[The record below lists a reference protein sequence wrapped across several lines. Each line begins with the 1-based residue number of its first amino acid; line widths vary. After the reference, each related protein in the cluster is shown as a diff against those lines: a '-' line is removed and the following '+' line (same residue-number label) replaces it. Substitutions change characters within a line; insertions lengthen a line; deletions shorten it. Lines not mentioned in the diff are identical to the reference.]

1 MKIWRILV
9 MSLAGL
15 ANATGAPLDFTA
27 QIDSSEAQFHGKE
40 TVVLLYDVEN
50 RKTVSATPAAGVV
63 KFHITSLIKP
73 IIIDEA
79 IRRKAVAWDSI
90 IDCNGGQLPVDGR
103 ILRDVVPLGKLPV
116 TEVLTTR
123 SNIGTFKIL
132 GKIGESAV
140 RERLKAADVT
150 GGGNSYDDAVGWGIF
165 VSADQA
171 VRLYALLQKETR
183 EKLPQPYLSTGLL
196 DSDRDHRR
204 YFPCALGFV
213 EYDGRPH
220 LLLVGMVN
228 PHPVYYAGKTAKPL
242 WLSIAAVLT
251 KPKSVSTE
259 KEN

>member
-9 MSLAGL
+9 ISLAGL
-15 ANATGAPLDFTA
+15 ANAAGAPLDFTA
-27 QIDSSEAQFHGKE
+27 QIADSEAQFHGEK
-40 TVVLLYDVEN
+40 TVVLLYDVGN
-50 RKTVSATPAAGVV
+50 RKTVSATPAAGEV
-63 KFHITSLIKP
+63 KFQIASLIKP

-79 IRRKAVAWDSI
+79 IRRQAVAWDSI
-90 IDCNGGQLPVDGR
+90 IDCNDGQLPVDGR

-116 TEVLTTR
+116 TEVLATR
-123 SNIGTFKIL
+123 SNIGALKIL

-140 RERLKAADVT
+140 RERLNAADVT
-150 GGGNSYDDAVGWGIF
+150 GGRNSYEYAVGWGIA

-196 DSDRDHRR
+196 DADLDHRR

-242 WLSIAAVLT
+242 WLGIAAILGDVQ
-251 KPKSVSTE
+251 K
-259 KEN
+259 